1 MSFLV
6 AGAVGGAVTAASG
19 VVKTIDGMVK
29 AKKARQE
36 AKDARSELEASK
48 DAFRSLD
55 TSNPYLNME
64 NMAEDL
70 TVNQQQAEFEKQQ
83 QMQSQANILQQTR
96 SAAGSSGIAAL
107 AQTLASQGALAAQK
121 SSISIGEQEQANQ
134 AEERKEATR
143 LQGLEISG
151 EMMSRSMEAQKTQ
164 GLMGMAAAD
173 LEAANAA
180 RTAARQQTMEGIGQI
195 AEGGAGLIGNLA
207 QRKAGMTPAGDA
219 SRGTLGEG
227 EGLTTKRL
235 TQLDTPQTNLQ
246 TIDTS
251 KLTEEQ
257 RKLLGLE

>member
-19 VVKTIDGMVK
+19 VVKTIDGMSK
-29 AKKARQE
+29 ARKARQA
-36 AKDARSELEASK
+36 AKDARNELEASK

-121 SSISIGEQEQANQ
+121 SSVSIGEQEQANQ

-207 QRKAGMTPAGDA
+207 QRKAGLTPAGDA

-251 KLTEEQ
+251 KLTVEQ

>member
-36 AKDARSELEASK
+36 AKDARKELEASK

-121 SSISIGEQEQANQ
+121 ASVSIGEQERANQ
-134 AEERKEATR
+134 AEERKEASR
-143 LQGLEISG
+143 LQDLEISG

-164 GLMGMAAAD
+164 SLMGMAAAD

-207 QRKAGMTPAGDA
+207 QRKATGGVGEAGGAAGALAKALGNMPQTPAGA
-219 SRGTLGEG
+219 VVGEG
-227 EGLTTKRL
+227 GINQFTLDQFAKRKEL
-235 TQLDTPQTNLQ
+235 KTD
-246 TIDTS
+246 
-251 KLTEEQ
+251 
-257 RKLLGLE
+257 

>member
-19 VVKTIDGMVK
+19 VIKTIDGMS
-29 AKKARQE
+29 KARKARDD
-36 AKDARSELEASK
+36 AKDARKELEASK

-121 SSISIGEQEQANQ
+121 ASVSIGEQEQANQ
-134 AEERKEATR
+134 AEERKEASR
-143 LQGLEISG
+143 LQGLERSG
-151 EMMSRSMEAQKTQ
+151 ELMSREMEAQKTQ

-195 AEGGAGLIGNLA
+195 AEGGAGLIGNLGGMK
-207 QRKAGMTPAGDA
+207 KATGGVGEAGGAAGALAKALGNMPQTPAGA
-219 SRGTLGEG
+219 VVGEG
-227 EGLTTKRL
+227 GINQFTLDQFAKRKEL
-235 TQLDTPQTNLQ
+235 KTD
-246 TIDTS
+246 
-251 KLTEEQ
+251 
-257 RKLLGLE
+257 

>member
-19 VVKTIDGMVK
+19 VIKTIDGMS
-29 AKKARQE
+29 KARKARDD
-36 AKDARSELEASK
+36 AKDARKELEASK

-121 SSISIGEQEQANQ
+121 ASVSIGDQEWANQ
-134 AEERKEATR
+134 AEERKEASR
-143 LQGLEISG
+143 LQGLERKGELISRQA
-151 EMMSRSMEAQKTQ
+151 EHDKLEQSLSWTADE
-164 GLMGMAAAD
+164 LDMAKEQQAMY
-173 LEAANAA
+173 
-180 RTAARQQTMEGIGQI
+180 RQRAMEGVQQVGQ
-195 AEGGAGLIGNLA
+195 A
-207 QRKAGMTPAGDA
+207 AGDFFTGGVA
-219 SRGTLGEG
+219 GNFGGTAVGDWFQQG
-227 EGLTTKRL
+227 FKFKPPG
-235 TQLDTPQTNLQ
+235 TP
-246 TIDTS
+246 
-251 KLTEEQ
+251 
-257 RKLLGLE
+257 